1 MKPLSGLKVL
11 DLSRV
16 LAGPLCTMI
25 LADLGAEVAKVE
37 PPWGDETRGWGPP
50 FVEGESAYFLAV
62 NRGKRSVALDLKRP
76 EGQEAV
82 RRLAQKADVLVENF
96 KTGDLR
102 RFGLDYESLK
112 PLNPRLIYL
121 SITGFG
127 HTGPR
132 AQEPG
137 YDAALQG
144 YTGIMSV
151 TGEPEAP
158 PMKVGVAW
166 IDVMTG
172 MMGAVAVLSALYER
186 EKSGRGQHIDLSLFD
201 VGLFALANLGESYL
215 LTGKPP
221 KRLGNA
227 HAQIVPYGA
236 FPAEDGWLVLAVG
249 NDEQFVRLC
258 QAVGLPWLAERFPT
272 NAERVAHREAVVEA
286 LSQTLQARPRAYW
299 LEKLKEVGVPAAPV
313 NDLKEAFQDPQA
325 KARGAVWTLPHPLLG
340 TLPTLANPLRFLSR
354 TPAGPGLPPP
364 LLGEHTREVLLEA
377 GYTSEAVADLIQ
389 RGIAKE
395 APPASQRRP
404 DQGA

>member
-1 MKPLSGLKVL
+1 MQPLSGIQVL

-25 LADLGAEVAKVE
+25 LADLGAEVIKVE

-50 FVEGESAYFLAV
+50 FVKGESAYFLSV
-62 NRGKRSVALDLKRP
+62 NRGKKSLALDLKTL
-76 EGQEAV
+76 EGQEVV
-82 RRLAQKADVLVENF
+82 RRLAQRADVLVENF

-102 RFGLDYESLK
+102 RYGLDYESLRE
-112 PLNPRLIYL
+112 LNPRLVYL

-151 TGEPEAP
+151 TGEPEGP

-186 EKSGRGQHIDLSLFD
+186 EKSGLGQHIDLSLFD

-236 FPAEDGWLVLAVG
+236 FPAADGWLVLAVG
-249 NDEQFVRLC
+249 NDEQFARLC
-258 QAVGLPWLAERFPT
+258 QVLDLPDLLARFST
-272 NAERVAHREAVVEA
+272 NAKRVEARKEVVEA
-286 LSQTLQARPRAYW
+286 ISQVLKTQPRAHW
-299 LEKLKEVGVPAAPV
+299 LERFREKGIPAAPV
-313 NDLKEAFQDPQA
+313 NDLAEAFQDPQA
-325 KARGAVWTLPHPLLG
+325 QARGAIWTLPHPLLEA
-340 TLPTLANPLRFLSR
+340 LPTLANPLRFLSR
-354 TPAGPGLPPP
+354 TPASPSLPPP
-364 LLGEHTREVLLEA
+364 LLGEHTEAVLREA
-377 GYTSEAVADLIQ
+377 GYTPEEVARLVEKGVVRIQ
-389 RGIAKE
+389 AKE
-395 APPASQRRP
+395 RR
-404 DQGA
+404 

>member
-1 MKPLSGLKVL
+1 MKPLSGIKVL

-25 LADLGAEVAKVE
+25 LADLGAEVVKVE

-50 FVEGESAYFLAV
+50 FLKGESAYFLAV
-62 NRGKRSVALDLKRP
+62 NRGKRSLALDLKTK
-76 EGQEAV
+76 EGQEVA
-82 RRLAQKADVLVENF
+82 RRLAAGADVLVENF
-96 KTGDLR
+96 KTGDLGR
-102 RFGLDYESLK
+102 YRLDYESLK
-112 PLNPRLIYL
+112 AQNPRLVYL

-151 TGEPEAP
+151 TGEPEGP

-172 MMGAVAVLSALYER
+172 MMGAVAVLAALLER
-186 EKSGRGQHIDLSLFD
+186 ERSGQGQHIDLSLYD

-215 LTGKPP
+215 LTGAPP

-236 FPAEDGWLVLAVG
+236 FPAADGWIVLAVG
-249 NDEQFVRLC
+249 NDEQFARLC
-258 QAVGLPWLAERFPT
+258 QVLELPGLKERFPR
-272 NAERVAHREAVVEA
+272 NPMRVENRQGVERA
-286 LSQTLQARPRAYW
+286 LAQVLRTRPRAYW
-299 LEKLKEVGVPAAPV
+299 LERLKEAGVPAAPV
-313 NDLKEAFQDPQA
+313 NDLKEAFADPQA
-325 KARGAVWTLPHPLLG
+325 GARGAVWTLAHPLLG
-340 TLPTLANPLRFLSR
+340 ALPTLASPLRFLSR
-354 TPAGPGLPPP
+354 TPASPGLPPP
-364 LLGEHTREVLLEA
+364 LLGEHTEEVLLEA
-377 GYTSEAVADLIQ
+377 GLGPEEVQALVEKGVVRTWPRE
-389 RGIAKE
+389 RKG
-395 APPASQRRP
+395 
-404 DQGA
+404 G